1 MENQLETIINNF
13 ITNNFSDD
21 NIIVEEID
29 IDVEEQTVE
38 AYLTNGEYDIMVR
51 YENEGFDV
59 QQTECD
65 RTIN

>member
-1 MENQLETIINNF
+1 MENQLEALINNF
-13 ITNNFSDD
+13 IANNFIDD